1 MTIRKA
7 TYEETKEIL
16 SHFREVLEEATMGVV
31 KLGIKNPDQIAPPF
45 LSDNGHYFV
54 HIDNQVIHGWI
65 GVEKV
70 VDYYTKETIGIISE
84 VYVLPSYRKMG
95 IAKKLCKKA
104 IRHFKEEGHK
114 RVQLNVYSGNHAKYL
129 YQKLGF
135 QDVST
140 LMEKPLDF

>member
-7 TYEETKEIL
+7 NYKETSEIL
-16 SHFREVLEEATMGVV
+16 SHSREVLEEATMGFVT
-31 KLGIKNPDQIAPPF
+31 LGIDNSDQIAPPF
-45 LSDNGHYFV
+45 LSDNGYYLV
-54 HIDNQVIHGWI
+54 HIDHDVIHGWI

-70 VDYYTKETIGIISE
+70 VDYYTHETVGIISE
-84 VYVLPSYRKMG
+84 VYVLPPYRGKS

-104 IRHFKEEGHK
+104 IKHFKEEGHK
-114 RVQLNVYSGNHAKYL
+114 KVQLNVYSGNHAKYL

-140 LMEKPLDF
+140 LMEKPLDL